1 MTSEPLTEGSQSLL
15 EHLNELRVR
24 LTWAAAGLI
33 LFTVISFPFAEIL
46 LKFLISPYGEQLQTL
61 SPTEGIET
69 YFKIALVAGATL
81 AMPWILYQLWLFV
94 APGLH
99 DNERRSVFVFVPSAT
114 ILFLA
119 GVAFSWLILLPS
131 AIGFLS
137 TFMSSIFLAGWTSRE
152 YISFATSF
160 LFWLGVAFELPLII
174 YFLARFGVITSLMLR
189 EHWRVAVVGIAVIAA
204 VVTPSIDPV
213 TMLLTMLPLTI
224 LYLLSIGSSA
234 LGQRQFER
242 AMALEDHS
250 DDE

>member
-1 MTSEPLTEGSQSLL
+1 MAGEPLAEDNQSLL

-24 LTWAAAGLI
+24 LTWAAAGLV

-46 LKFLISPYGEQLQTL
+46 LRFLISPYGEQLQTL

-81 AMPWILYQLWLFV
+81 AMPWMLYQLWLFI

-99 DNERRSVFVFVPSAT
+99 KSEKRSVYIFVPSAT

-119 GVAFSWLILLPS
+119 GVAFAWLILLPS

-137 TFMSSIFLAGWTSRE
+137 TFMSAVFLPGWTSRE
-152 YISFATSF
+152 YISFATTF
-160 LFWLGVAFELPLII
+160 LFWLGIAFELPLII
-174 YFLARFGVITSLMLR
+174 YFLSRFGLLTSKMLR
-189 EHWRVAVVGIAVIAA
+189 EHWRIAIVGIAVIAA

-213 TMLLTMLPLTI
+213 TMLLTMLPLAL

-234 LGQRQFER
+234 LGQRYFER
-242 AMALEDHS
+242 ATALEGQS
-250 DDE
+250 DE

>member
-1 MTSEPLTEGSQSLL
+1 MTGEPLIEGDQSLL

-24 LTWAAAGLI
+24 LTWAVAGLV
-33 LFTVISFPFAEIL
+33 LFTAISFPFAEIL

-81 AMPWILYQLWLFV
+81 AMPWMVYQLWLFI

-99 DNERRSVFVFVPSAT
+99 DSERRSVYIFVPSAT

-119 GVAFSWLILLPS
+119 GVAFAWLILLPS
-131 AIGFLS
+131 AIAFLS
-137 TFMSSIFLAGWTSRE
+137 TFMSAVFSPDWTSRE
-152 YISFATSF
+152 YISFATTF

-174 YFLARFGVITSLMLR
+174 YFLSRFGLITSQMLR
-189 EHWRVAVVGIAVIAA
+189 EHWRVAIVAVAVIAA

-224 LYLLSIGSSA
+224 LYILSIGSSA
-234 LGQRQFER
+234 LGQRHFER
-242 AMALEDHS
+242 ATALDDHL
-250 DDE
+250 DE